1 MHTRRKGEEE
11 GIHGKFEE
19 RTRGEFHGDILLQ
32 ERLPPSCS
40 SGSSL
45 ASSSSSPSSPPP
57 PSFVSFSISFPTSTS
72 SSSSSSFSWL
82 LDVEKL
88 KGNELTRE
96 EGSNC

>member
-11 GIHGKFEE
+11 RIHGKFEE

-45 ASSSSSPSSPPP
+45 ASSSSPSSPPS
-57 PSFVSFSISFPTSTS
+57 PSSVSSSISFPTSTS
-72 SSSSSSFSWL
+72 SSFSSSS
-82 LDVEKL
+82 DVEKL
-88 KGNELTRE
+88 EGNEPTRE

>member
-11 GIHGKFEE
+11 RIHGKFEE

-45 ASSSSSPSSPPP
+45 ASSSSPSSPPP
-57 PSFVSFSISFPTSTS
+57 PSSVSSSISFPTSTS
-72 SSSSSSFSWL
+72 SSFPSSS
-82 LDVEKL
+82 DVEKL
-88 KGNELTRE
+88 EGNEPTRE

>member
-1 MHTRRKGEEE
+1 MHTRRKGEE
-11 GIHGKFEE
+11 GRIHGKFEE

-45 ASSSSSPSSPPP
+45 ASSSSPSPPP
-57 PSFVSFSISFPTSTS
+57 PPSSVSSSISFPTYTS

>member
-11 GIHGKFEE
+11 RIHGKFEE

-45 ASSSSSPSSPPP
+45 ASSSPSPPP
-57 PSFVSFSISFPTSTS
+57 PPSSVSSISFPTYTS